1 MSQKFK
7 KIIAIALAAA
17 CLLTLAACTD
27 NGSGDDEKKFKVAY
41 IMPGPSA
48 YFAPMNKGADK
59 AAEDYGIEL
68 VHFESGWD
76 TTTQAA
82 QIEDACTS
90 GEYDLIMVNGVDS
103 MAIISSIEY
112 CN

>member
-17 CLLTLAACTD
+17 CLFTLAACTNNGD
-27 NGSGDDEKKFKVAY
+27 NGNEDKKFKVAY

-68 VHFESGWD
+68 VH
-76 TTTQAA
+76 TAA
-82 QIEDACTS
+82 VFCYRHTVCRYDARHHL
-90 GEYDLIMVNGVDS
+90 GKL
-103 MAIISSIEY
+103 
-112 CN
+112 

>member
-7 KIIAIALAAA
+7 KIIALALAAA

-68 VHFESGWD
+68 VHTVPLNLFPEECAWILPF
-76 TTTQAA
+76 TTPTAA
-82 QIEDACTS
+82 TPI
-90 GEYDLIMVNGVDS
+90 V
-103 MAIISSIEY
+103 IS
-112 CN
+112 C